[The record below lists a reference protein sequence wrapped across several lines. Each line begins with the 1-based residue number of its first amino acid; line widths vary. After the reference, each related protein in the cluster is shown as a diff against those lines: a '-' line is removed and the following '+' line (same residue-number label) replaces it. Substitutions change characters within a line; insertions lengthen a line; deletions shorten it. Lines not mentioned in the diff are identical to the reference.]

1 MDTLGL
7 NIGSIPAEYIAFSKG
22 IGRLDREFRIVVD
35 LDRTVMKPPTLTT
48 SLQTGFCA

>member
-22 IGRLDREFRIVVD
+22 IGRFQDR
-35 LDRTVMKPPTLTT
+35 DRRTIGTVTKPPTLTT